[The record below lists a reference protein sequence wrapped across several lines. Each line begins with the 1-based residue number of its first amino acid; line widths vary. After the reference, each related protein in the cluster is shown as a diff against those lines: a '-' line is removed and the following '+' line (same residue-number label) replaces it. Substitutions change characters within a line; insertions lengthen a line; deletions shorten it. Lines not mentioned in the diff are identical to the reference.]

1 MSFDGLSCFCLWLSK
16 REKEIQ
22 EDILSLVIYS
32 FFPTSYRHFMTSS
45 NCYRLQAP
53 YITLKRG
60 KLLFIHS
67 GSNSEYLMTPYLVD
81 KHDDYKFP
89 ICLWSDDDVMF
100 NWPPTWFTSVTV
112 EIDKDRPVFC
122 RLTPV
127 KKQENKYYLNSS
139 DFLRRVHLFL
149 FKTPPKHPHSPAVV
163 SRFLD
168 ENEIATNVEQTD
180 WVPFISPVFRDSFK
194 QKYFKKFQE
203 GKWPRTLIQNI
214 DEMLLEYVMAIP
226 KPDQHSETG
235 DLRWRLSFS
244 VLEVELAR
252 SLTEI
257 QRRCYRVLKA
267 IIKYDFSYN
276 LPNIEQFPSYYLKT
290 LMFWFC
296 ENMEEESWEIQNL
309 GSQFLKLLDSVIES
323 LDKKKL
329 PHYFIPSH
337 NLLYDKSP
345 TAISSWRKRLT
356 LIRSEP
362 FKAFANFWQKYE
374 IYDATEKWGNDIF
387 ENIRKVCLTDML
399 IPRSMHYDWLCY
411 CMETIKYSTAKYLLS
426 LYCLQDFLSYVHM
439 NPIDRSSLSQ
449 FHSKEH
455 FIWMHYRKFMSEFI
469 DAPDSYPEWWT
480 SIAETTHHM
489 VIKYG
494 EKVPDTNLFSKET
507 AERYYL
513 ISCYIAP
520 YVFSSKFIKYA
531 NFLRAEKRFEESVK
545 VLMIVFQRSPSD
557 HCYFNAI
564 TSEVL
569 DITLRLTLALQGENI
584 NRQGYFA
591 CHILTCCYIQ
601 AGVYAE
607 VCIPAFLM
615 SNLANCLS
623 KSSVSPDLC
632 NLNLSEDV
640 EHKHILF
647 GFQLILSGQLLAA
660 FHWFA
665 NISHEYLITN
675 NIFPYNIR
683 YTAMLFILSRK
694 IAAF

>member
-1 MSFDGLSCFCLWLSK
+1 MSDDGFSDFILFCLWLSK

-32 FFPTSYRHFMTSS
+32 FFPTSHRHFMPSS
-45 NCYRLQAP
+45 NCYLLQAP
-53 YITLKRG
+53 YIILKDG
-60 KLLFIHS
+60 KPQYIYS

-89 ICLWSDDDVMF
+89 ICLWSDDDIMF
-100 NWPPTWFTSVTV
+100 KWPLPWVTAASV
-112 EIDKDRPVFC
+112 EIDKDYPVFF
-122 RLTPV
+122 RIKPV
-127 KKQENKYYLNSS
+127 KKQENNSS
-139 DFLRRVHLFL
+139 DFLRMAHLL
-149 FKTPPKHPHSPAVV
+149 FFKKPPKHPHSPAVV
-163 SRFLD
+163 TNFLD
-168 ENEIATNVEQTD
+168 ENEIGTCVSQID
-180 WVPFISPVFRDSFK
+180 WVPFISPVFGDSFK
-194 QKYFKKFQE
+194 HEYFKKFQE
-203 GKWPRTLIQNI
+203 DKWPRTLIQNI
-214 DEMLLEYVMAIP
+214 DEMLLDYVMAIR
-226 KPDQHSETG
+226 KPEQHSETG
-235 DLRWRLSFS
+235 DLRFRISFS

-267 IIKYDFSYN
+267 IIKNDFSYN

-329 PHYFIPSH
+329 PHYFVPSH
-337 NLLYDKSP
+337 DLLYDKSP

-387 ENIRKVCLTDML
+387 ENIRKVCITDTL
-399 IPRSMHYDWLCY
+399 IPRPMHYDWLCY

-426 LYCLQDFLSYVHM
+426 LYCLQDFLSFVHI
-439 NPIDRSSLSQ
+439 NPIERLSLPQ

-455 FIWMHYRKFMSEFI
+455 FIWMHYRKFMSDFI
-469 DAPDSYPEWWT
+469 DAPDSYSEWWN
-480 SIAETTHHM
+480 SIAEITHHM
-489 VIKYG
+489 VSKYG
-494 EKVPDTNLFSKET
+494 DKVPDPNFFSKET
-507 AERYYL
+507 AEKFYL
-513 ISCYIAP
+513 TSCYIDP
-520 YVFSSKFIKYA
+520 YVFLSKFIKYA
-531 NFLRAEKRFEESVK
+531 NFLRAEKRFEEAVE
-545 VLMIVFQRSPSD
+545 VLMIVFQTKPSN
-557 HCYFNAI
+557 HSCYFNAI

-569 DITLRLTLALQGENI
+569 DITLKLTLALQGENI

-601 AGVYAE
+601 AGVYSE
-607 VCIPAFLM
+607 VCIPAFIDLV
-615 SNLANCLS
+615 N
-623 KSSVSPDLC
+623 SVNSYMSPDLC
-632 NLNLSEDV
+632 ALLENV
-640 EHKHILF
+640 EHKKLLF

-665 NISHEYLITN
+665 NISHEGLIKN
-675 NIFPYNIR
+675 NILPYNIR
-683 YTAMLFILSRK
+683 FTAMLFILSRK
-694 IAAF
+694 IAACSI